1 MLLISVKKRE
11 KRHRK
16 QKNSSISPTVNEVT
30 LKIKLATRITTY
42 KIPEILMVLHNRLN
56 VTNLAV
62 TFLTR

>member
-16 QKNSSISPTVNEVT
+16 QKNSSISPTVNEIT

-42 KIPEILMVLHNRLN
+42 KIPEILMVLHNR
-56 VTNLAV
+56 
-62 TFLTR
+62 